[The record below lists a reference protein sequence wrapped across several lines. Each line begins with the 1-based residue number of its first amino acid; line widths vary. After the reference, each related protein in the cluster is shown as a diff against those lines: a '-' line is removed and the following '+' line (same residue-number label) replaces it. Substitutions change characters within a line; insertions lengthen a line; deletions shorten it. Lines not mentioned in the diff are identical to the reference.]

1 MIRGEEYERPLRPL
15 LHIIFTIFAV
25 VALGCSTTVVRAG
38 EIASYEECIEA
49 GYPMM
54 KSMPPRCSTGDG
66 RVFVRG
72 VATPHYI
79 DSTQRSPL
87 DEAVSQKAVSQK
99 AVSQKACRDM
109 CGNGRCE
116 EIVCEAVGCPCAE
129 TPTSCPGDCS
139 R

>member
-1 MIRGEEYERPLRPL
+1 MRRKEKYESTRRYLSY
-15 LHIIFTIFAV
+15 IICTLSV
-25 VALGCSTTVVRAG
+25 VTAFGCSATDIQAG
-38 EIASYEECIEA
+38 EISSYEECIEA

-66 RVFVRG
+66 RIFIRG
-72 VATPHYI
+72 VSSPYYVDSIQRGVPH
-79 DSTQRSPL
+79 QA
-87 DEAVSQKAVSQK
+87 E
-99 AVSQKACRDM
+99 SQKACRDM

-129 TPTSCPGDCS
+129 TPASCPSDCS